1 MCIYL
6 SDNAI
11 YIIIFIIG
19 LVVGSIITRI
29 IIKNRFNLSDHER
42 YELSQLK
49 LEAAISKYELSHKQS
64 PPKPLHN
71 PHK

>member
-11 YIIIFIIG
+11 HIIIFIIG
-19 LVVGSIITRI
+19 LLIGSIITRI
-29 IIKNRFNLSDHER
+29 IIRNILGISDHER

-49 LEAAISKYELSHKQS
+49 LEAAISKYELSHKKS
-64 PPKPLHN
+64 PPKPPHN

>member
-1 MCIYL
+1 MFIYL
-6 SDNAI
+6 SYNAI

-19 LVVGSIITRI
+19 LVIGSIMTRI
-29 IIKNRFNLSDHER
+29 IMRNVLNLSDQER
-42 YELSQLK
+42 YEFSQLK

-64 PPKPLHN
+64 PPKPLYS

>member
-29 IIKNRFNLSDHER
+29 IIRNIFNLSDHER
-42 YELSQLK
+42 YELSQFK
-49 LEAAISKYELSHKQS
+49 LEAAISKYKLSHKQS
-64 PPKPLHN
+64 SPGPE
-71 PHK
+71 